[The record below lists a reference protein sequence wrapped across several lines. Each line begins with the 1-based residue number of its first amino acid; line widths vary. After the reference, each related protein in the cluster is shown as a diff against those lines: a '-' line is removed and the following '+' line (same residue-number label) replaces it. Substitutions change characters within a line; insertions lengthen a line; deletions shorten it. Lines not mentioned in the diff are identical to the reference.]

1 MAEEGTKERRNEG
14 REGPAPLPPSAR
26 SCVPEPSAIRST
38 FGFDRTDEQWL
49 AAVRD
54 AVTPAGLG
62 VLGPYKIL
70 AEIGR
75 GSQGAVFKAIQ
86 PGTQRVIA
94 IKRLAAGAFAGASAR
109 ARFDREVETASALS

>member
-1 MAEEGTKERRNEG
+1 MAEPQANTERGTPNAGDAAPAGLSSAEPTACSEG
-14 REGPAPLPPSAR
+14 L
-26 SCVPEPSAIRST
+26 RST
-38 FGFDRTDEQWL
+38 FGFDRTDEQWF

-62 VLGPYKIL
+62 VLGRYRIL

-75 GSQGAVFKAIQ
+75 GSQGAVFKAVQ

-94 IKRLAAGAFAGASAR
+94 IKRLAAGAFASAGAR
-109 ARFDREVETASALS
+109 ARFEREV